1 VLKQVTGDTHANVQ
15 VKVKRTRTV
24 EANYNAHANLRLG
37 FKRTSQQRELGW
49 TTDTLTKGD
58 LIWQEK
64 QITRQ
69 TLKKGSYDRL
79 GTRTQLIHKETT

>member
-15 VKVKRTRTV
+15 VKVKRTRKV
-24 EANYNAHANLRLG
+24 EANYHAHTNLRLG
-37 FKRTSQQRELGW
+37 FRRTSLQRELGW

-64 QITRQ
+64 TDNRVN
-69 TLKKGSYDRL
+69 S
-79 GTRTQLIHKETT
+79 KER

>member
-15 VKVKRTRTV
+15 VMVKRTRTV

-37 FKRTSQQRELGW
+37 FKRTSLQRELGW

-58 LIWQEK
+58 LIWQEE
-64 QITRQ
+64 QIT
-69 TLKKGSYDRL
+69 G
-79 GTRTQLIHKETT
+79 